1 VDNKK
6 FPITDNDTP
15 ILKLI
20 QDQEAIG
27 WNQVIKG
34 RWSVEWVKQ
43 FKTPNPLRGED
54 IATKLLTLIW
64 KVTLAHWT
72 ARCDQQHRKDA
83 SPPESW
89 LTDLTQQ
96 DQVIYQQKHNL
107 ELNDQQPLNTTID
120 NIMKMPIHTI
130 RKWIKSTESFAK
142 LGLQRAKK
150 RAKNSNQTITNFF
163 RPTQPRT
170 ETNNR
175 NTTIAHTPNTNP
187 DIPLHPNTQENQR
200 PP

>member
-6 FPITDNDTP
+6 YPVTDNDIP
-15 ILKLI
+15 VLKLI

-43 FKTPNPLRGED
+43 FESTNPSRGEA
-54 IATKLLTLIW
+54 IATNLLTQIRQAKL
-64 KVTLAHWT
+64 THWT
-72 ARCDQQHRKDA
+72 ARCDLQHQKDA
-83 SPPESW
+83 SPPESC

-96 DQVIYQQKHNL
+96 VQAIYQQKHNL
-107 ELNDQQPLNTTID
+107 YLIDQQPLNTTID

-130 RKWIKSTESFAK
+130 RKWIKSTESFVK

-150 RAKNSNQTITNFF
+150 RAKNSNQTITNLF
-163 RPTQPRT
+163 RPTRPRT
-170 ETNNR
+170 ENNSR
-175 NTTIAHTPNTNP
+175 NTTIAHTPPTNP
-187 DIPLHPNTQENQR
+187 EIPLHPNAQENQR